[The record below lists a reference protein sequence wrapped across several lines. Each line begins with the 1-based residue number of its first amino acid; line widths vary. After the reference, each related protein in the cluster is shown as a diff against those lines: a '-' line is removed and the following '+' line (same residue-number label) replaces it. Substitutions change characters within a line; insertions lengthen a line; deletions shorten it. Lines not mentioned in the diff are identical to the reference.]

1 MSNDTVIYFLIGGG
15 IGLVCAIIGAFV
27 DYSVGRKRGD
37 VENDGRPGCMFIAAG
52 GLGFVGL
59 IAFLLS
65 FVITGT
71 VGPAFMMGLGV
82 TSGFFI
88 GFAVLFIG
96 AILLLGKGD

>member
-1 MSNDTVIYFLIGGG
+1 MTNHAVIYFLIGGG
-15 IGLVCAIIGAFV
+15 IGLVSAIIGAFV

-37 VENDGRPGCMFIAAG
+37 AENDGRPGCMFIAAG

-65 FVITGT
+65 LLFTGT
-71 VGPAFMMGLGV
+71 IRPALMMGLGV

-96 AILLLGKGD
+96 AILLSEKGD